1 LTLAP
6 FPLRQPG
13 LPAIFNEKMPDRK
26 LFPLGNIAEYPCPL
40 SPDLNI
46 IAVPDWKGHQPFAL
60 IAPN

>member
-1 LTLAP
+1 V
-6 FPLRQPG
+6 
-13 LPAIFNEKMPDRK
+13 IFNEKMPDRK